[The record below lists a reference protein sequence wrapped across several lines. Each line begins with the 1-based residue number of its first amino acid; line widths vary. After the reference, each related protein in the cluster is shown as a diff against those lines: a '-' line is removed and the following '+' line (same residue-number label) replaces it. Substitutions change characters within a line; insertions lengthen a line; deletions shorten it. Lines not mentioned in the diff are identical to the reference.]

1 MGDSAPGAVKVIMNG
16 CRMERPREMLSATKI
31 PGFFYPASINNPYAF
46 GAAPA
51 DFAAVAFLVL
61 EVLTLPKD
69 LLKIL
74 PFLVLIS
81 PLPITNNLKFVVC

>member
-1 MGDSAPGAVKVIMNG
+1 MEGFRELFSAAKSFHHTYIH
-16 CRMERPREMLSATKI
+16 C
-31 PGFFYPASINNPYAF
+31 FYAF